1 MRLTLAQIETFYWI
15 ARLGSFHAAARQL
28 CVTQPSVSGRIRELE
43 RDLGCALFD
52 RSGGRARLTE
62 AGKAIQRQSEQ
73 MLSLARE
80 IHSETSAGKL
90 RGLLRLGVVETV
102 AHIALPGLIR
112 KLKATKP
119 GLRIELAVDV
129 GSVLLRQLDE
139 RQLDVAITTDAVA
152 SEGITVHPLG
162 EVDLAWLGPAS
173 HPLAGRTLKPADLV
187 EEAIFTQPEMST
199 IGRTIRQWFDAG
211 QCTPKSLS
219 GCNSLSVTSELVA
232 AGLGFA
238 VMTPAVVRDD
248 IADRIRRFEA
258 IPPIPPR
265 TLSVAALD
273 ETWSG
278 DIEFIA
284 KFVADAF
291 RANDA
296 LREKKT
302 YASAP
307 VLDVTQ
313 PEPRAPTR

>member
-43 RDLGCALFD
+43 RDLNCALFD
-52 RSGGRARLTE
+52 RTGGRARLTK
-62 AGKAIQRQSEQ
+62 AGKSIQRQAEQ
-73 MLSLARE
+73 MMSLARE
-80 IHSETSAGKL
+80 IHDETSSGKL

-112 KLKATKP
+112 QLNDTKSD
-119 GLRIELAVDV
+119 LRIELAVDV
-129 GSVLLRQLDE
+129 GAMLLRQLDE
-139 RQLDVAITTDAVA
+139 RQLDVAITTDAIA
-152 SEGITVHPLG
+152 SDGITVHPLG

-173 HPLAGRTLKPADLV
+173 HPLAGRTLTPTDLID
-187 EEAIFTQPEMST
+187 EAIFTQPEMST

-211 QCTPKSLS
+211 QCKPKSLS

-238 VMTPAVVRDD
+238 IMTPAIVRDD
-248 IADRIRRFEA
+248 IVDRVRRFDA
-258 IPPIPPR
+258 SPPIPPR
-265 TLSVAALD
+265 TLSVAALT

-284 KFVADAF
+284 EFVANTF
-291 RANDA
+291 RKQSA
-296 LREKKT
+296 LR
-302 YASAP
+302 
-307 VLDVTQ
+307 
-313 PEPRAPTR
+313 

>member
-28 CVTQPSVSGRIRELE
+28 NLTQPSISGRIRELE
-43 RDLGCALFD
+43 LELGCVLFD

-62 AGKAIQRQSEQ
+62 AAKAIRSQAEQ

-80 IHSETSAGKL
+80 IRDETSTGRL

-102 AHIALPGLIR
+102 AHLALPGLIR
-112 KLKATKP
+112 DLNTRKP
-119 GLRIELAVDV
+119 GLHIELAVDV
-129 GSVLLRQLDE
+129 GATLLQRLND

-152 SEGITVHPLG
+152 ADGITVHPLG
-162 EVDLAWLGPAS
+162 DIDLAWLGPAS
-173 HPLAGRTLKPADLV
+173 HPLAGRTLTPQLLADQ
-187 EEAIFTQPEMST
+187 AIFTQPENST
-199 IGRTIRQWFDAG
+199 IGRTIRDWFETAR
-211 QCTPKSLS
+211 CRPKSLS

-238 VMTPAVVRDD
+238 VMTPAIVRPD
-248 IADRIRRFEA
+248 IASRICRQA
-258 IPPIPPR
+258 ASPPLPRR

-284 KFVADAF
+284 RFVTETF

-296 LREKKT
+296 LGESR
-302 YASAP
+302 
-307 VLDVTQ
+307 
-313 PEPRAPTR
+313 